1 MKQSFR
7 NVIRILSVISVLS
20 FSTSAFAVNFYV
32 KTTGNNASVGTGW
45 GTAFQTISYA
55 ISRSNNG
62 DIIYVEGGTY
72 TEQLEI
78 VKAISIIGSQNA
90 GSGISRTVIK
100 APAWGTM
107 TSITDGTNLNWTGAD
122 KIQSSTFNA
131 VIYVNATTNT
141 TAVYLK
147 GIDVDGDD
155 QLVQT
160 GTTMFFGI
168 AFKTATGTIGGAV
181 GDSVRVYDVK
191 SADAVSNAKN
201 LGIGVAFFG
210 KAAPTMS
217 HVRIYDYRNA
227 GIAVLGSSTSS
238 LSSTVANQPN
248 PTIQDNV
255 ITGSNF
261 SGTTSEDFIQAGILI
276 ANGGR
281 STTRRNLIWKNRC
294 GTTNYVHGRFAYGMF
309 LYDARANTIGDV
321 SSTKSNG
328 NLITDN
334 EIGLYVRITTSTIPT
349 SQYTIRQNVIA
360 YNGNM
365 TPCGKKPH
373 YSVAASD
380 WTTYGAVRFTHT
392 PTTSQTLT
400 LASNAWGNSEANSFF
415 SISPT
420 GATYTNANYN
430 TTKVAFWR
438 QMTEDNISATTPLSS
453 PVATTMLVNS
463 SYSPGT
469 EPSGAGFLNGMNANL
484 SYGYSNFNSL
494 RNAVYAAVVPATG
507 SPATIE
513 VSSNITEDS
522 TIIIHK
528 RIRINGTVSTCAS
541 RWEIKLADGVDGPTF
556 WLMGL
561 HTASPSNDPIARQPD
576 SIRIDNFKI
585 IKNNTQSINWG
596 YAFLVTGATSG
607 NNTPLGTRLSGMALD
622 PLFVAASGY
631 AISTTQNAPSTSLR
645 WGSSSQAR
653 SVVNAKNLYRLD
665 CSTITA
671 GVDVWELDDNNSIAR
686 VMYDNTTYVT
696 SCNELQDAIAAA
708 EIGSPTTIVNTVTL
722 DCPTIY
728 VENIATI
735 RLRAQTTPTAVTLR
749 IQALDL
755 NGSGTNSTG
764 GNLAVCDFK
773 KDAVTSTI
781 NINRINIWPPACLQ
795 NAVDLI
801 NSDPT
806 SIISIADGNSTYS
819 TLAFSESTTNELV
832 IAKSFDFMGALKSS
846 VRSVTPTAGNATFS
860 GIIKLNSG
868 ADIIKG
874 NTGTFTST
882 NGTSFGT
889 GADQVQLSF
898 TATSGSLTNFGG
910 NAIDM
915 SLQLI
920 NSNSGSSKLA
930 LTRVGGVYA
939 TENPTINTRVY
950 LYGLANRGSSTG
962 TITLNG
968 SGNCASPSKLVDIN
982 VSNMVVAT
990 INDCIQTTLGDA
1002 ASQSNQGIGTS
1013 SVNGSGGSV
1022 SLSNLTYSQDV
1033 EIAKSVT
1040 FTSASQPLSAGNEV
1054 TLRRGA
1060 SPTGLSD
1067 FAMHV
1072 IMNQASSWSGATNP
1086 VPTDAMS
1093 IVIDDDGGASI
1104 IDIAGYGD
1112 TDNTGGVPLTGSSP
1126 GGVWQFNNVLVT
1138 KSVVI
1143 RGAYYNL
1150 GSTDYTDCSALD
1162 VDVVPSYNS
1171 SLRSLSSET
1180 VIGSGSS
1187 TYSVGTSPVF
1197 DIQSDNVDII
1207 GFQFNNISSSNTT
1220 ARAMVTD
1227 NYGYDN
1233 ISVNNNIISISGSG
1247 APTNIPGLVLATNT
1261 TSSKDLWTINN
1272 NRVIASGF
1280 SNNTNP
1286 LVDFRNAGNT
1296 ISGSATE
1303 PGLLI
1308 SENVVN
1314 PTSTGSSLITLDNIS
1329 GNLAEKIQV
1338 LNNYL
1343 NDANENSLYLS
1354 TSGGANRME
1363 GILIK
1368 GNSINTFGNT
1378 VSFSGLKINLNSYD
1392 PGTAGIL
1399 VRNNVFTTSNSEWN
1413 IDISGLAGMSINRIY
1428 IDSNRIEGFSGIK
1441 LTGVVLATAPISAI
1455 FNYWNDNMGP
1465 IINSLSYNLPDR
1477 TDPLYTIY
1485 PFVSTNGVEIHQD
1498 VDWNTAA
1505 LNDPGAKFSILPVVI
1520 SSTDRESGTCG
1531 WQPQDVMGPVLRM
1544 NTAGDIIKGT
1554 YNNITEARD
1563 DENPGYSFDTYWGTY
1578 PSGTREATDE
1588 IWVLGTNNGNPT
1600 GYLGIEPFYPVEF
1613 PNPSDPTN
1621 VLEPS
1626 AIRGYLGAQGII
1638 TAGKTGMI
1646 SVTNSRNSGFEI
1658 DNLDV
1663 ENRSSHP
1670 TVTVFDFA
1678 NTSGDDYIHD
1688 CVFTD
1693 DGSASPIQY
1702 TGINYLGNSNGRFQ
1716 VENNTTTLIDADN
1729 YTGISIAGANLA
1741 NTTNI
1746 SVNELNTDIITNNAI
1761 GILVTDA
1768 GTGMS
1773 VDNNILTST
1782 QSDNYTGIDLSGFAV
1797 SEDIIVDN
1805 NNINASTVGNTFTG
1819 ISVDASGNSIDV
1831 DIASNTVSGENSLTW
1846 LGIVAKNFGGSS
1858 PRVNNNILAATGSQT
1873 DGSGIT
1879 VENLVNG
1886 SQINVEYN
1894 SLSNTSVAS
1903 GTFYG
1908 VQALGTGTSLTL
1920 DINHNTLNGGS
1931 DTYYGVHS
1939 SMTGAT
1945 LTTVEL
1951 NTIAP
1956 VGLQID
1962 FNGVYVQ
1969 GISNTNTV
1977 EVINNTIDN
1986 PGGASGT
1993 YQGIYFDGTSN
2004 GAVLESTGNDITGG
2018 GANFFGI
2025 QSAASNVADFR
2036 VFNYNTIRSDA
2047 VNADQFI
2054 GIDAGT
2060 FSTTN
2065 PEYIEIVD
2073 NYIGDV
2079 FGNVDIYETSFTGI
2093 TGIGSNSALSSIDL
2107 SSNTITGKAVV
2118 GGFTPPE
2125 FTGIT
2130 FTNGGSTFSST
2141 LNTISYDGSD
2151 IYIVKGIELN
2161 DAAITSTS
2169 TISDNIIGGQTY
2181 ALSSFTGINVNGSTP
2196 TDATVTH
2203 SSNTI
2208 TGGGVVYTGIE
2219 NTISNKGTLTSSL
2232 NEVTSETG
2240 ANNIDEFTGI
2250 TLSNFKTA
2258 ANIDVSDN
2266 EVGHDG
2272 TGANSTNLS
2281 NTGWA
2286 KGIEIFANNVTSG
2299 TVSQNN
2305 VRFMSANTAEVAV
2318 DAAKGAA
2325 IYIKN
2330 ADGLNIFSNTLDGGN
2345 QDNSRGNNGIVLD
2358 GATGTGN
2365 YVAIGA
2371 SGSGN
2376 SIAQTTS
2383 LFQDKQVSPEL
2394 GYGIK
2399 VFDKAGGVV
2408 DLQASI
2414 NDNTIGDNNSGCA
2427 SGAIYVGGTSGEIKN
2442 GLLPFEITNNTIKGG
2457 NAANTN
2463 NGITSSLGA
2472 AIQIATSVYTLQPM
2486 GGSIEISSNTVGG
2499 VISGEGN
2506 SMDLAIGTT
2515 TDGISTS
2522 TNADNLSIDVLLNTF
2537 RTHSQTIAHSY
2548 DIADARPYAGENIRN
2563 IFGYQNGTTD
2573 NGVQAAGRGISGNN
2587 TFSFAT
2593 ILTGEDSPEDYTV
2606 AMARTKDAQV
2616 WNTGEP
2622 VRISRLLT
2630 SLNTG
2635 VTCLDISN
2643 TLEMR
2648 ETAGYTIG
2656 SDNTYWTED
2665 FTFTDKR
2672 ALLLGPAGSVDIV
2685 DMLAPATGASVQTTG
2700 RQNKDVRGNIRF
2712 NVIGTSKNAG
2722 KVSTT
2727 QNDKGDVYLQLGA
2740 AGTTDSPVSFRYHS
2754 ATLASLISGDVTG
2767 RGNSTAR
2774 VTDIKALINDADD
2787 DGFTANDP
2795 STRRTGVF
2803 RAGNGTQFTKE
2814 IAGAVSGSNLLEV
2827 YPSPANGD
2835 VTVNFIVPI
2844 QGFVSVDLYNTLGQ
2858 KVTDITNGMF
2868 NADRY
2873 SASFNVS
2880 NLPSGTY
2887 QVRIANELFT
2897 KSTSIVV
2904 TK

>member
-7 NVIRILSVISVLS
+7 NVIRILCMISFLS
-20 FSTSAFAVNFYV
+20 FSTSAFAVNWYV
-32 KTTGNNASVGTGW
+32 KTTGNNANSGNSF
-45 GTAFQTISYA
+45 ANALLTISEA
-55 ISRSNNG
+55 IVKANNA

-72 TEQLEI
+72 TEQVEI
-78 VKAISIIGSQNA
+78 VGKSLSIIGSQNA
-90 GSGISRTVIK
+90 GSGVTRTVVK
-100 APAWGTM
+100 APAWASM
-107 TSITDGTNLNWTGAD
+107 TSRTDGTNLNWTGVD
-122 KIQSSTFNA
+122 KIQSNTFNA
-131 VIYVNATTNT
+131 VIYVNASTNT
-141 TAVYLK
+141 TVVNLK

-155 QLVQT
+155 QLDQG

-217 HVRIYDYRNA
+217 FVRIYNYRNA
-227 GIAVLGSSTSS
+227 GIGVLGNSQTNTSS
-238 LSSTVANQPN
+238 LISAQPW
-248 PTIQDNV
+248 PVIQDNV

-261 SGTTSEDFIQAGILI
+261 SGTTSENFIQAGILI

-294 GTTNYVHGRFAYGMF
+294 GTSDYANGRFAYGMF

-334 EIGLYVRITTSTIPT
+334 EIGLYVKITNATIPT
-349 SQYTIRQNVIA
+349 STYTVRQNVIA

-380 WTTYGAVRFTHT
+380 WTTYGAVRFVHT
-392 PTTSQTLT
+392 PSTPQTLA
-400 LASNAWGNSEANSFF
+400 LGSNAWGNAEANNFYSNT
-415 SISPT
+415 PT
-420 GATYTNANYN
+420 GTYTSANYAAN
-430 TTKVAFWR
+430 KVAFWR
-438 QMTEDNISATTPLSS
+438 ETASDIITATSPLSS

-494 RNAVYAAVVPATG
+494 RNAVYAAVVPTTG
-507 SPATIE
+507 PSATIE

-522 TIIIHK
+522 TIIINK
-528 RIRINGTVSTCAS
+528 RIRINGTVSSCAS
-541 RWEIKLADGVDGPTF
+541 RWQIKLADGVNGPTF

-561 HTASPSNDPIARQPD
+561 NTAAQSDDPIMRQPD

-585 IKNNTQSINWG
+585 IKNNTQNSAGSG
-596 YAFLVTGATSG
+596 YAFLVTGSANAG
-607 NNTPLGTRLSGMALD
+607 GQAPLGTRLSGIAVD
-622 PLFVAASGY
+622 AGFTAASGY
-631 AISTTQNAPSTSLR
+631 AISTLQDAPNLGKR
-645 WGSSSQAR
+645 FSSSNQAR
-653 SVVNAKNLYRLD
+653 SVVNAKNLYRLN
-665 CSTITA
+665 CTTITDA
-671 GVDVWELDDNNSIAR
+671 ADIYELDDYNSIAR
-686 VMYDNTTYVT
+686 VMYDNTTYVS

-708 EIGSPTTIVNTVTL
+708 EMGSPTTIVNTVTL

-728 VENIATI
+728 VENEATI
-735 RLRAQTTPTAVTLR
+735 RLRAQTTPTIATLR
-749 IQALDL
+749 IQALDI
-755 NGSGTNSTG
+755 NGSGSNSGG
-764 GNLAVCDFK
+764 GNLAICDFK

-801 NSDPT
+801 DDDAS

-819 TLAFSESTTNELV
+819 TLAFSESPTNELV
-832 IAKSFDFMGALKSS
+832 IAKRFDFMGALKSS
-846 VRSVTPTAGNATFS
+846 VRSETPSDGNATFS

-868 ADIIKG
+868 ADIAKG

-882 NGTSFGT
+882 KGTSFGN
-889 GADQVQLSF
+889 GDDQVQLSF
-898 TATSGSLTNFGG
+898 SATSGTLTNFAG
-910 NAIDM
+910 NAIGM
-915 SLQLI
+915 ALELI
-920 NSNSGSSKLA
+920 NSNTGSSKLK
-930 LTRVGGVYA
+930 LTAASYSN
-939 TENPTINTRVY
+939 ENPTLNKRVY
-950 LYGLANRGSSTG
+950 LYGITNRGSSTG

-982 VSNMVVAT
+982 VSNMVVAS
-990 INDCIQTTLGDA
+990 IHDCIQTTLGEA

-1013 SVNGSGGSV
+1013 HLNGSGGSV
-1022 SLSNLTYSQDV
+1022 SLSGLTYSQDV
-1033 EIAKSVT
+1033 EIAKSVA
-1040 FTSASQPLSAGNEV
+1040 FTSASQPLSASNKV

-1060 SPTGLSD
+1060 APTGLSNFSMRLFMTQD
-1067 FAMHV
+1067 A
-1072 IMNQASSWSGATNP
+1072 SWSGAANP
-1086 VPTDAMS
+1086 SPLDAMT
-1093 IVIDDDGGASI
+1093 IVRSDAGGSSFIEFGGYGTNDGVGGA
-1104 IDIAGYGD
+1104 
-1112 TDNTGGVPLTGSSP
+1112 PLTGSDP
-1126 GGVWQFNNVLVT
+1126 GGVWQFNNLAIT
-1138 KSVVI
+1138 KSVAI
-1143 RGAYYNL
+1143 RGSQYNL
-1150 GSTDYTDCSALD
+1150 GATDFTDCSTIDIDIEPA
-1162 VDVVPSYNS
+1162 YNS
-1171 SLRSLSSET
+1171 NRILSSET

-1187 TYSVGTSPVF
+1187 DYSVGTNQVF
-1197 DIQSDNVDII
+1197 DIQSDNVSII
-1207 GFQFNNISSSNTT
+1207 GFQFHNISSLDDN
-1220 ARAMVTD
+1220 ARGIVRE
-1227 NYGYDN
+1227 NNGYEN
-1233 ISVNNNIISISGSG
+1233 ISVNNNIISSSY
-1247 APTNIPGLVLATNT
+1247 AATNTPILVLAEVAPNNR
-1261 TSSKDLWTINN
+1261 DLWTINN
-1272 NRVIASGF
+1272 NRIMATTFVNNGYAALLDWNNGSNSMNGSSGQ
-1280 SNNTNP
+1280 P
-1286 LVDFRNAGNT
+1286 A
-1296 ISGSATE
+1296 
-1303 PGLLI
+1303 LLI
-1308 SENVVN
+1308 SENVIN
-1314 PTSTGSSLITLDNIS
+1314 TNQSNEYGIYLIGLNGNAESQIQISTNYITDYATSGIFVESSAPVTLQGLLIKDNSIS
-1329 GNLAEKIQV
+1329 GNGNNLEIQ
-1338 LNNYL
+1338 LNG
-1343 NDANENSLYLS
+1343 D
-1354 TSGGANRME
+1354 
-1363 GILIK
+1363 
-1368 GNSINTFGNT
+1368 
-1378 VSFSGLKINLNSYD
+1378 D
-1392 PGTAGIL
+1392 PGTAKI
-1399 VRNNVFTTSNSEWN
+1399 VVHNNKLSSGNRSVFVNDLT
-1413 IDISGLAGMSINRIY
+1413 GMNINRIY
-1428 IDSNRIEGFSGIK
+1428 IDSNRIESPIGIT
-1441 LTGVVLATAPISAI
+1441 LNTVASTTAAISAI
-1455 FNYWNDNMGP
+1455 FNYWNDDMGP
-1465 IINSLSYNLPDR
+1465 KINDLTNPNNLPDK
-1477 TDPLYTIY
+1477 TYPSHTVY
-1485 PFVSTNGVEIHQD
+1485 PFINASG
-1498 VDWNTAA
+1498 A
-1505 LNDPGAKFSILPVVI
+1505 LIEQSPSWMSAGANIPGSKFSVLPVVI
-1520 SSTDRESGTCG
+1520 SSTDRESGTLGTPGTCG

-1544 NTAGDIIKGT
+1544 NLAGDIIKGT

-1563 DENPGYSFDTYWGTY
+1563 DNSSYSFDLFWGTY
-1578 PSGTREATDE
+1578 PSGIRLASDE
-1588 IWVLGTNNGNPT
+1588 IWVLGTSNGNIT
-1600 GYLGIEPFYPVEF
+1600 GYDGIEPFYPVEF
-1613 PNPSDPTN
+1613 PNLSDPNN

-1638 TAGKTGMI
+1638 TAGNTGMI

-1693 DGSASPIQY
+1693 DGIASPIQY
-1702 TGINYLGNSNGRFQ
+1702 TGINYFGSSNGRFQ
-1716 VENNTTTLIDADN
+1716 VERDTTSAINADN
-1729 YTGISIAGANLA
+1729 YTGISIAGADLA

-1746 SVNELNTDIITNNAI
+1746 SVNKLNTGIITTNAI

-1773 VDNNILTST
+1773 VNDNILTST
-1782 QSDNYTGIDLSGFAV
+1782 SSANYTGIDLSGFAV
-1797 SEDIIVDN
+1797 SEDIIVDH
-1805 NNINASTVGNTFTG
+1805 NNINASAVGNTFTG
-1819 ISVDASGNSIDV
+1819 ILVDASGNSIDV
-1831 DIASNTVSGENSLTW
+1831 DIASNTVSGENSTTW

-1858 PRVNNNILAATGSQT
+1858 PRVNNNILAATGSQSY
-1873 DGSGIT
+1873 GSGIT
-1879 VENLVNG
+1879 VENLVN
-1886 SQINVEYN
+1886 SSAINVDLN
-1894 SLSNTSVAS
+1894 TFSNTSVAS

-1908 VQALGTGTSLTL
+1908 VQALGTGTLLTL
-1920 DINHNTLNGGS
+1920 DINNNTLNGGS

-1945 LTTVEL
+1945 LTTVES

-1962 FNGVYVQ
+1962 FNGVYVD

-1977 EVINNTIDN
+1977 EVIDNTIDN

-2004 GAVLESTGNDITGG
+2004 GAVLESDGNTITGG

-2025 QSAASNVADFR
+2025 KSAASNVADFR
-2036 VFNYNTIRSDA
+2036 VFNYNSIRSDA

-2065 PEYIEIVD
+2065 PEFIEIVD
-2073 NYIGDV
+2073 NTIG
-2079 FGNVDIYETSFTGI
+2079 NIIDIYETSFTGI

-2107 SSNTITGKAVV
+2107 SSNTIAGKAVV
-2118 GGFTPPE
+2118 SGFTPPE

-2141 LNTISYDGSD
+2141 LNIISYDGSD
-2151 IYIVKGIELN
+2151 INIVKGIELN
-2161 DAAITSTS
+2161 DAAATSTS
-2169 TISDNIIGGQTY
+2169 TISANNISGLTY
-2181 ALSSFTGINVNGSTP
+2181 ALLSFTGINVNGSTP
-2196 TDATVTH
+2196 TNATVTH

-2208 TGGGVVYTGIE
+2208 TGGGVEYTGIT
-2219 NTISNKGTLTSSL
+2219 NTISNKGTLTSSS
-2232 NEVTSETG
+2232 NVISSRRG
-2240 ANNIDEFTGI
+2240 ADFIDEFTGI
-2250 TLSNFKTA
+2250 TLSNFKASASIGVNLNT
-2258 ANIDVSDN
+2258 
-2266 EVGHDG
+2266 VGHDG
-2272 TGANSTNLS
+2272 TGALLTDLS

-2286 KGIEIFANNVTSG
+2286 KGIEIFANNVTTG
-2299 TVSQNN
+2299 TVTSNN
-2305 VRFMSANTAEVAV
+2305 VRRMSANTAAVAP

-2345 QDNSRGNNGIVLD
+2345 QDISRGNNGIVLD

-2414 NDNTIGDNNSGCA
+2414 NYNTIGDNNSGCA

-2442 GLLPFEITNNTIKGG
+2442 GPGFEITFNTIKGG
-2457 NAANTN
+2457 NAANTIN
-2463 NGITSSLGA
+2463 APVSSSLGA
-2472 AIQIATSVYTLQPM
+2472 AIQIATSVYNQQPT
-2486 GGSIEISSNTVGG
+2486 GTIFINNNIVGG
-2499 VISGEGN
+2499 IAAGEGN
-2506 SMDLAIGTT
+2506 SMDLAIGTS
-2515 TDGISTS
+2515 TDGFTAT
-2522 TNADNLSIDVLLNTF
+2522 TNAELLIIDVQENTF
-2537 RTHSQTIAHSY
+2537 RTHSQTIANSY

-2563 IFGYQNGTTD
+2563 IFGYQYGANIIG
-2573 NGVQAAGRGISGNN
+2573 NSNPGQGSSGDN
-2587 TFSFAT
+2587 TFSFAA
-2593 ILTGEDSPEDYTV
+2593 ILTGENSPEDYTV
-2606 AMARTKDAQV
+2606 AMARTKNAQV

-2648 ETAGYTIG
+2648 ETAGFVIG
-2656 SDNTYWTED
+2656 NEATYWTEN
-2665 FTFTDKR
+2665 FTFSDKR
-2672 ALLLGPAGSVDIV
+2672 ALLLGPADGTKTVE
-2685 DMLAPATGASVQTTG
+2685 MLAPATGASVQTTG

-2712 NVIGTSKNAG
+2712 NVIGATKNAG

-2727 QNDKGDVYLQLGA
+2727 ENDKGDVYLQLGTA
-2740 AGTTDSPVSFRYHS
+2740 AGTDSPVRYRYDLT
-2754 ATLASLISGDVTG
+2754 ALASLSSGDVTG
-2767 RGNSTAR
+2767 PGNSTTR

-2787 DGFTANDP
+2787 DPFTANDP

-2803 RAGNGTQFTKE
+2803 RAGNGIQFTKE

-2887 QVRIANELFT
+2887 QVRLANELFT

>member
-32 KTTGNNASVGTGW
+32 KTTGNNASAGTGW

-55 ISRSNNG
+55 ISRSNDG
-62 DIIYVEGGTY
+62 DIISVEGGTY

-107 TSITDGTNLNWTGAD
+107 TSKTDGTNLNWTGAD

-131 VIYVNATTNT
+131 VIYVNASTNT
-141 TAVYLK
+141 TAIYLK
-147 GIDVDGDD
+147 GIDVNGDN
-155 QLVQT
+155 QLSQA

-168 AFKTATGTIGGAV
+168 AFKTAVGGIGGSV
-181 GDSVRVYDVK
+181 GDSVTVYNVK

-201 LGIGVAFFG
+201 LGVGVVFFG

-294 GTTNYVHGRFAYGMF
+294 GTTNYVNGRFAYGMF

-420 GATYTNANYN
+420 GATYSYTSYN

-469 EPSGAGFLNGMNANL
+469 EPAGAGFLNGMNANL

-507 SPATIE
+507 SPATIQ

-653 SVVNAKNLYRLD
+653 SVVNAKNLYRLN
-665 CSTITA
+665 CTTITD

-708 EIGSPTTIVNTVTL
+708 EVGSPTTIVNTVTL

-806 SIISIADGNSTYS
+806 SIISIADGNSTNS

-832 IAKSFDFMGALKSS
+832 IAKEFDFMGALKSS
-846 VRSVTPTAGNATFS
+846 VRSVTPSAGNATFS

-874 NTGTFTST
+874 NNGTFTST

-889 GADQVQLSF
+889 GDDQVQLSF

-968 SGNCASPSKLVDIN
+968 SGNCVSPSKLVDIN

-1013 SVNGSGGSV
+1013 SAYGSGGSV
-1022 SLSNLTYSQDV
+1022 SLSGLTYSQDV

-1040 FTSASQPLSAGNEV
+1040 FTSASQPLSAGNNV

-1060 SPTGLSD
+1060 APTGLSS
-1067 FAMHV
+1067 FTMGV
-1072 IMNQASSWSGATNP
+1072 YMNQASSWTGATNP

-1112 TDNTGGVPLTGSSP
+1112 TDNAGVPLTGSSA

-1143 RGAYYNL
+1143 RGGYYNL
-1150 GSTDYTDCSALD
+1150 GTTDFTDCSTIDIDTEPALNINR
-1162 VDVVPSYNS
+1162 VP
-1171 SLRSLSSET
+1171 SSET
-1180 VIGSGSS
+1180 VIGSGSLD
-1187 TYSVGTSPVF
+1187 YSVGTNPVF
-1197 DIQSDNVDII
+1197 DIQSDNVSII
-1207 GFQFNNISSSNTT
+1207 GFQFHNISSSDANG
-1220 ARAMVTD
+1220 RGIVRE
-1227 NYGYDN
+1227 NNGYEN
-1233 ISVNNNIISISGSG
+1233 ISVNNNIISSSSGTS
-1247 APTNIPGLVLATNT
+1247 ATDTPILVLAEAAPNNR
-1261 TSSKDLWTINN
+1261 DLWTINN
-1272 NRVIASGF
+1272 NRIMATTF
-1280 SNNTNP
+1280 SNNGYAALLDWNNGSNSMNGST
-1286 LVDFRNAGNT
+1286 
-1296 ISGSATE
+1296 SGQPA
-1303 PGLLI
+1303 LLI
-1308 SENVVN
+1308 SENVINTNQSNEYGIYLVGLN
-1314 PTSTGSSLITLDNIS
+1314 GNAESQIQISTNYITDYATSGIYVESSAPVTLQGLLIKDNSIS
-1329 GNLAEKIQV
+1329 GNGNNLEIE
-1338 LNNYL
+1338 LNG
-1343 NDANENSLYLS
+1343 D
-1354 TSGGANRME
+1354 
-1363 GILIK
+1363 
-1368 GNSINTFGNT
+1368 
-1378 VSFSGLKINLNSYD
+1378 D
-1392 PGTAGIL
+1392 PGTAKI
-1399 VRNNVFTTSNSEWN
+1399 VVHNNKLSSVTRSVF
-1413 IDISGLAGMSINRIY
+1413 IDDLTGMNINRIY
-1428 IDSNRIEGFSGIK
+1428 IDSNRIESPIGITLNTVASG
-1441 LTGVVLATAPISAI
+1441 TAAISAI
-1455 FNYWNDNMGP
+1455 FNYWNDDMGP
-1465 IINSLSYNLPDR
+1465 QINLAPNNLPDR
-1477 TDPLYTIY
+1477 TYPSNTVY
-1485 PFVSTNGVEIHQD
+1485 PFVNVSG
-1498 VDWNTAA
+1498 A
-1505 LNDPGAKFSILPVVI
+1505 LIEQSPSWMSLGPNSPGSKFSVLPVVI

-1544 NTAGDIIKGT
+1544 NTAGTVIKGT

-1563 DENPGYSFDTYWGTY
+1563 DNSSYSFDTFWGTY
-1578 PSGTREATDE
+1578 SSGNRLATDE

-1600 GYLGIEPFYPVEF
+1600 GYAGFEPSYPVEF
-1613 PNPSDPTN
+1613 PNPPGTGPA
-1621 VLEPS
+1621 VLDEPS
-1626 AIRGYLGAQGII
+1626 AIRGYLGAKGII
-1638 TAGKTGMI
+1638 TAANTGMI

-1663 ENRSSHP
+1663 ENRSSDP

-1702 TGINYLGNSNGRFQ
+1702 TGIKYSGTSNGRFQ
-1716 VENNTTTLIDADN
+1716 VERDTTIAINADN

-1746 SVNELNTDIITNNAI
+1746 SVNNLNTGIITYNAI
-1761 GILVTDA
+1761 GILVTSA

-1797 SEDIIVDN
+1797 SEDIIVEY

-1819 ISVDASGNSIDV
+1819 ILVDASGNSSDA
-1831 DIASNTVSGENSLTW
+1831 DINNNTVSGQNSITW
-1846 LGIVAKNFGGSS
+1846 LGIVAKNFGGLS
-1858 PRVNNNILAATGSQT
+1858 PYVDYNTLIATGSQV

-1879 VENLVNG
+1879 VENLESG

-1920 DINHNTLNGGS
+1920 DINNNTLNGGS

-1962 FNGVYVQ
+1962 FNGVYVD

-1977 EVINNTIDN
+1977 EVISNTIDN

-2004 GAVLESTGNDITGG
+2004 GAVLESDGNTITGG

-2036 VFNYNTIRSDA
+2036 VFNYNSIRSDA

-2065 PEYIEIVD
+2065 PEHIEIVD
-2073 NYIGDV
+2073 NTIGDAV
-2079 FGNVDIYETSFTGI
+2079 NDIYETSFTGI
-2093 TGIGSNSALSSIDL
+2093 TGIGSNSTSRPIDL
-2107 SSNTITGKAVV
+2107 SSNTIAGKAVV

-2141 LNTISYDGSD
+2141 LNIISYDGSD
-2151 IYIVKGIELN
+2151 INIVKGIELN
-2161 DAAITSTS
+2161 DAAVTSTS
-2169 TISDNIIGGQTY
+2169 TISDNTISGLTY
-2181 ALSSFTGINVNGSTP
+2181 ALLSFTGINVNGSTP
-2196 TDATVTH
+2196 TNATVTH

-2208 TGGGVVYTGIE
+2208 TGGGVEYTGIT
-2219 NTISNKGTLTSSL
+2219 NTISNKGTLTSSS
-2232 NEVTSETG
+2232 NVISSRRG
-2240 ANNIDEFTGI
+2240 ADFINEFTGI
-2250 TLSNFKTA
+2250 TLSNFKASASIGVNLNT
-2258 ANIDVSDN
+2258 
-2266 EVGHDG
+2266 VGHDG
-2272 TGANSTNLS
+2272 TGALLTDLS

-2286 KGIEIFANNVTSG
+2286 KGIEIFANNVTTG
-2299 TVSQNN
+2299 TVTSNN
-2305 VRFMSANTAEVAV
+2305 VRRMSANTAAVAL

-2345 QDNSRGNNGIVLD
+2345 QDISRGNNGIVLD

-2399 VFDKAGGVV
+2399 VFDKAGGAVN
-2408 DLQASI
+2408 LQAAI
-2414 NDNTIGDNNSGCA
+2414 NYNTIGDNTSGCA

-2442 GLLPFEITNNTIKGG
+2442 GSLPFEITNNTIKGG
-2457 NAANTN
+2457 NAANTTN
-2463 NGITSSLGA
+2463 APVSSSLGA

-2537 RTHSQTIAHSY
+2537 RTHSQTIANSY

-2593 ILTGEDSPEDYTV
+2593 ILTGEDSPEDYTF
-2606 AMARTKDAQV
+2606 ALARTKDAQV

-2635 VTCLDISN
+2635 VTCLDTSN

-2672 ALLLGPAGSVDIV
+2672 ALLLGPAGSLDIV
-2685 DMLAPATGASVQTTG
+2685 DMLAPGTGASVQTTG

-2712 NVIGTSKNAG
+2712 NVTGALNAG

-2727 QNDKGDVYLQLGA
+2727 ENDKGDVYLQLGA
-2740 AGTTDSPVSFRYHS
+2740 SGTDSPVSFRYHS
-2754 ATLASLISGDVTG
+2754 TTLASLALVTG
-2767 RGNSTAR
+2767 AANSTTDA
-2774 VTDIKALINDADD
+2774 TDIKALIDDADD
-2787 DGFTANDP
+2787 DGFVANA
-2795 STRRTGVF
+2795 SSRRRTGVF